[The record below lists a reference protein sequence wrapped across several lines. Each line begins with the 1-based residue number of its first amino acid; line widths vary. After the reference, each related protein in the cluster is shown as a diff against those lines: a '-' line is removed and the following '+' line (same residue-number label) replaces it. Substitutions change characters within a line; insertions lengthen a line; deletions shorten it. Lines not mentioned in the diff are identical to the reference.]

1 MIKLMYFVVRLDKLT
16 HDPVDEQTVFEVIDI
31 CCMPVC
37 RKCSSSIQRHT
48 LHDYCIM
55 ELLYC
60 GQERWLCLKG
70 NVSSVSDTS
79 FSAKFT
85 LSNKRPAQYS
95 ITQRINELYSAELK
109 YGNNCWSAEAGT
121 AWLSGDEFSF
131 TAQTPWEGE
140 GRTFLFFAFLWKNW
154 VGMKWTNF
162 LGIILGSNVSSARN
176 DHQADKS

>member
-1 MIKLMYFVVRLDKLT
+1 MNHKVLVFYAMIKMIKLMYFVVRLDKLT

-37 RKCSSSIQRHT
+37 RKCSSSTQRHT

-85 LSNKRPAQYS
+85 LSKNVRHS
-95 ITQRINELYSAELK
+95 ILSHNEL
-109 YGNNCWSAEAGT
+109 
-121 AWLSGDEFSF
+121 
-131 TAQTPWEGE
+131 
-140 GRTFLFFAFLWKNW
+140 
-154 VGMKWTNF
+154 TNYTQP
-162 LGIILGSNVSSARN
+162 N
-176 DHQADKS
+176 